1 MIAVLKGNQASVKL
15 TVKLTG
21 DSEAMSNMIP
31 RVTIGPTLDP
41 HNVSDAIDVLSQRN
55 GFHISD
61 IGISEIPYRRIAE

>member
-1 MIAVLKGNQASVKL
+1 MLKSMNEALQELIAIAGRHAKGRRTKTA
-15 TVKLTG
+15 
-21 DSEAMSNMIP
+21 IP